1 MYNNY
6 EPQVDNGLYWS
17 DAHSAEP
24 VGVYAAKTFG
34 WMALGL
40 ATTFAVALA
49 TVVSGLWFV
58 LLVQMPMIPFLLAIA
73 EIATVIFLSARLQHM
88 SLGTARAVFFLYAVL
103 NGLTFS
109 SLFLL
114 YDVASLI
121 FAFGMTALYFG
132 VMALYGAVTKTDLSR
147 IRPVL
152 LFGLIALLVL
162 ALLSLFLPGLET
174 GMCLIGVVIFVA
186 FTAYDTQMIRRNYMA
201 FQGSQE
207 MLQKASI
214 ISALELYLDF
224 INLFLY
230 LLRLFGRRD

>member
-1 MYNNY
+1 MNPSYD
-6 EPQVDNGLYWS
+6 PHTFQVRSESISSYT
-17 DAHSAEP
+17 
-24 VGVYAAKTFG
+24 AKTFG
-34 WMALGL
+34 WMFLGL
-40 ATTFAVALA
+40 MTTFAASLA
-49 TVVSGLWFV
+49 IYFTGAISYLYSGVLPYV
-58 LLVQMPMIPFLLAIA
+58 LLIA
-73 EIATVIFLSARLQHM
+73 ELGVVIYLSARLHKM
-88 SLGTARAVFFLYAVL
+88 SIGLARGLFFVYALLNAV
-103 NGLTFS
+103 TFS
-109 SLFLL
+109 
-114 YDVASLI
+114 AI
-121 FAFGMTALYFG
+121 FAIYSVSSLVFVFGMTALYFG

>member
-1 MYNNY
+1 MNPNY
-6 EPQVDNGLYWS
+6 DPHTFQVRSESISSYT
-17 DAHSAEP
+17 
-24 VGVYAAKTFG
+24 AKTFG
-34 WMALGL
+34 WMFLGL
-40 ATTFAVALA
+40 MTTFAASLA
-49 TVVSGLWFV
+49 IYFTGAISYLYSGVLPYV
-58 LLVQMPMIPFLLAIA
+58 LLIA
-73 EIATVIFLSARLQHM
+73 ELGVVIYLSARLHKM
-88 SLGTARAVFFLYAVL
+88 SIGLARGLFFVYALLNAV
-103 NGLTFS
+103 TFS
-109 SLFLL
+109 
-114 YDVASLI
+114 AI
-121 FAFGMTALYFG
+121 FAIYSVSSLVFVFGMTALYFG

-201 FQGSQE
+201 FQGSPE

>member
-1 MYNNY
+1 MNPSYD
-6 EPQVDNGLYWS
+6 PHTFQVRSESISSYT
-17 DAHSAEP
+17 
-24 VGVYAAKTFG
+24 AKTFG
-34 WMALGL
+34 WMFLGL
-40 ATTFAVALA
+40 MTTFAASLA
-49 TVVSGLWFV
+49 IYFTGAISYLYSGVLPYV
-58 LLVQMPMIPFLLAIA
+58 LLIA
-73 EIATVIFLSARLQHM
+73 ELGVVIYLSARLHKM
-88 SLGTARAVFFLYAVL
+88 SIGLARGLFFVYALLNAV
-103 NGLTFS
+103 TFS
-109 SLFLL
+109 
-114 YDVASLI
+114 AI
-121 FAFGMTALYFG
+121 FAIYSVSSLVFVFGMTALYFG

-201 FQGSQE
+201 FQGSSE

>member
-1 MYNNY
+1 MNPSYD
-6 EPQVDNGLYWS
+6 PHTFQVRSESISSYT
-17 DAHSAEP
+17 
-24 VGVYAAKTFG
+24 AKTFG
-34 WMALGL
+34 WMFLGL
-40 ATTFAVALA
+40 MTTFAASLA
-49 TVVSGLWFV
+49 IYFTGAISYLYSGVLPYV
-58 LLVQMPMIPFLLAIA
+58 LLIA
-73 EIATVIFLSARLQHM
+73 ELGVVIYLSARLHKM
-88 SLGTARAVFFLYAVL
+88 SIGLARGLFFVYALLNAV
-103 NGLTFS
+103 TFS
-109 SLFLL
+109 
-114 YDVASLI
+114 AI
-121 FAFGMTALYFG
+121 FAIYSVSSLVFVFGMTALYFG

-201 FQGSQE
+201 FQGSPE

-230 LLRLFGRRD
+230 LLRLVGRRD